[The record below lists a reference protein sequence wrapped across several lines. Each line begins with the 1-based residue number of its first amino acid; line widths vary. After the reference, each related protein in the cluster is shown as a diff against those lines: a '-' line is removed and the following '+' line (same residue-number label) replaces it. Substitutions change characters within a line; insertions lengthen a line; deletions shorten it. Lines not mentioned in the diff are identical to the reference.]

1 MMNNGFLLSALALI
15 SVLTSLTVEAIKK
28 ILNEK
33 HVEYSS
39 NLLAVI
45 VSTILTVALCVGYT
59 LYFGEPFTIQ
69 KVIIMIALTFLSF
82 LSATVSF
89 DKVKQALQQ
98 IGKL

>member
-1 MMNNGFLLSALALI
+1 MNNGFLLSALALI

-33 HVEYSS
+33 KVEYSS

-59 LYFGEPFTIQ
+59 LYFGEPFSIQ

-82 LSATVSF
+82 LSATVGY
-89 DKVKQALQQ
+89 DKVRQLLEQFK
-98 IGKL
+98 G

>member
-1 MMNNGFLLSALALI
+1 MNNGFLLTALALI

-33 HVEYSS
+33 QVEYSS

-45 VSTILTVALCVGYT
+45 VSTILTVALCVGYA

-69 KVIIMIALTFLSF
+69 KVIVMIALTFLSF
-82 LSATVSF
+82 LSATVGF
-89 DKVKQALQQ
+89 DKIKQLFEQM
-98 IGKL
+98 GR

>member
-1 MMNNGFLLSALALI
+1 MNNGFLLSALALI

-33 HVEYSS
+33 KVEYSS

-82 LSATVSF
+82 LSATVGF
-89 DKVKQALQQ
+89 DKIKQLFEQM
-98 IGKL
+98 GR

>member
-1 MMNNGFLLSALALI
+1 MNNGFLLSALALI

-33 HVEYSS
+33 KVEYSS

-82 LSATVSF
+82 LSATVSC
-89 DKVKQALQQ
+89 DEVKQALQQ
-98 IGKL
+98 IG

>member
-33 HVEYSS
+33 KVEYSS

-82 LSATVSF
+82 LSATVGY
-89 DKVKQALQQ
+89 DKVKMLLEQL
-98 IGKL
+98 GK

>member
-1 MMNNGFLLSALALI
+1 MNNGFLLSALALI

-33 HVEYSS
+33 KVEYSS

-82 LSATVSF
+82 LSATVGY
-89 DKVKQALQQ
+89 DKVKMLIEQM
-98 IGKL
+98 GK

>member
-1 MMNNGFLLSALALI
+1 MINGFLLSALAII

-33 HVEYSS
+33 KAEYSS

-82 LSATVSF
+82 LSATVGY
-89 DKVKQALQQ
+89 DKVKMLIEQL
-98 IGKL
+98 GK

>member
-1 MMNNGFLLSALALI
+1 MNNGFLLSALALI
-15 SVLTSLTVEAIKK
+15 SALTSLTVEAIKK

-33 HVEYSS
+33 KVEYSS

-69 KVIIMIALTFLSF
+69 KVIVMIALVFLSF
-82 LSATVSF
+82 LSATVGF
-89 DKVKQALQQ
+89 DKIKQLFEQM
-98 IGKL
+98 GR

>member
-1 MMNNGFLLSALALI
+1 MNNGFLLSALALI

-33 HVEYSS
+33 QAEYSS

-98 IGKL
+98 IGKI

>member
-1 MMNNGFLLSALALI
+1 MNNGFLLSALALI

-33 HVEYSS
+33 KVEYSS

-69 KVIIMIALTFLSF
+69 KVIIMIALVFLSF

-98 IGKL
+98 IGKI

>member
-1 MMNNGFLLSALALI
+1 MNNGFLLSALALI

-33 HVEYSS
+33 KVEYSS

-69 KVIIMIALTFLSF
+69 KVIVMIALTFLSF

>member
-1 MMNNGFLLSALALI
+1 MNNGFLLSALALI

-33 HVEYSS
+33 KVEYSS

-45 VSTILTVALCVGYT
+45 VSTILPVALCVGYT

-69 KVIIMIALTFLSF
+69 KVIVMIALTFLSF
-82 LSATVSF
+82 LSATVGY
-89 DKVKQALQQ
+89 DKVKMLLEQL
-98 IGKL
+98 GK

>member
-1 MMNNGFLLSALALI
+1 MNNGFLLSALALI

-33 HVEYSS
+33 QVEYSS

-59 LYFGEPFTIQ
+59 LYFGEPFTVQ

-82 LSATVSF
+82 LSATVGY
-89 DKVKQALQQ
+89 DKVKMLIEQM
-98 IGKL
+98 GK

>member
-1 MMNNGFLLSALALI
+1 MNNGFLLSALALI

-33 HVEYSS
+33 QVEYSS

-69 KVIIMIALTFLSF
+69 KVIVMIALTFLSF
-82 LSATVSF
+82 LSATVGY
-89 DKVKQALQQ
+89 DKVKMLIEQLE
-98 IGKL
+98 K

>member
-1 MMNNGFLLSALALI
+1 MNNGFLLSALALI

-33 HVEYSS
+33 QVEYSS

-82 LSATVSF
+82 LSATVGY
-89 DKVKQALQQ
+89 DKVKMLLEQL
-98 IGKL
+98 GK

>member
-1 MMNNGFLLSALALI
+1 MNNGFLLSALALI

-33 HVEYSS
+33 KVEYSS

-98 IGKL
+98 IGKI

>member
-1 MMNNGFLLSALALI
+1 MNNGFLPSALALI

-33 HVEYSS
+33 KVEYSS

-69 KVIIMIALTFLSF
+69 KVIIMIALVFLSF

-98 IGKL
+98 IGKI

>member
-1 MMNNGFLLSALALI
+1 MNNGFLLSALALI

-33 HVEYSS
+33 QVEYSS

-59 LYFGEPFTIQ
+59 LYIGEPFTIQ

-98 IGKL
+98 IGKI

>member
-1 MMNNGFLLSALALI
+1 MNNGFLLSALALI

-33 HVEYSS
+33 RVEYSS

-98 IGKL
+98 IGKI

>member
-1 MMNNGFLLSALALI
+1 MNNGFLLTALALI

-33 HVEYSS
+33 KVEYSS

-98 IGKL
+98 IGKI

>member
-1 MMNNGFLLSALALI
+1 MNNGFLLSALALI

-33 HVEYSS
+33 KVEYSS

-82 LSATVSF
+82 LSATVGY
-89 DKVKQALQQ
+89 DKVKMLFQQ
-98 IGKL
+98 IGR

>member
-1 MMNNGFLLSALALI
+1 MNNGFLLSALALI

-33 HVEYSS
+33 KVEYSS

-69 KVIIMIALTFLSF
+69 KVIVMIALTFLSF

-98 IGKL
+98 IGKI